1 MSLTKTL
8 RRKGPNIAI
17 APFEI
22 PKIMIVQSLS
32 TEPIFVL
39 CFRKLRLITD

>member
-8 RRKGPNIAI
+8 RRKGPNI